1 MNRLKKLKKQR
12 KGKLRRKRRKWKNRG
27 KLSWRENLMLN
38 WLPRKLLQ
46 VKWALVNMWYVAPGN
61 ICTPHGDFVLNFP
74 LPLPFCPSR
83 NFSSGSYFS
92 FRDFG
97 FWDPCPFAIVRDLLW
112 GGGEGGA
119 MDIFLD
125 LLKWTEWS
133 TIEGVFKEVISMFVY
148 LKLCSN
154 Y

>member
-92 FRDFG
+92 FKR
-97 FWDPCPFAIVRDLLW
+97 FWVLRSLPLCNYQRSPMRGW
-112 GGGEGGA
+112 GGRGYGYFSGFAQVDRVEYNWGS
-119 MDIFLD
+119 I
-125 LLKWTEWS
+125 
-133 TIEGVFKEVISMFVY
+133 
-148 LKLCSN
+148 
-154 Y
+154 